1 MKKFVP
7 QILAS
12 VLLLVATAS
21 AVSAQSKTV
30 KASARVKSQKTEQTQ
45 KAEPADDL
53 QKFRQDFIKA
63 AEDYRASLKELS
75 ASYETSVT
83 KAADQRT
90 KLEELYKDGLIS
102 RVEFEGTGKAV
113 EEAQAKLDEV
123 RKQIA
128 EADETIAAARKPIVP
143 LVNTNEVMVAG
154 VEPKWTT
161 GSTKIDGLIR
171 MNAKRYGIDPY
182 LVYCVMHQES
192 RFGAGA
198 TSPVGAQGL
207 MQLMPGTA
215 ARYGVTNSYDPAQN
229 IMGGTHYLSDLLRLF
244 GGRVDL
250 ALAGYNAG
258 EGAVLKY
265 GRRIP
270 PYAETQNYVRT
281 IGTRYTQNTGVT
293 LTGKTSIPKTST
305 PKEQGKGG
313 GK

>member
-1 MKKFVP
+1 MKRYVP
-7 QILAS
+7 QLLAS
-12 VLLLVATAS
+12 VLVLFAAAS
-21 AVSAQSKTV
+21 GVSAQTKNAKAPAKSK
-30 KASARVKSQKTEQTQ
+30 SEQTQ

-63 AEDYRASLKELS
+63 AEEYRASLKEL
-75 ASYETSVT
+75 AVSYETSVA

-128 EADETIAAARKPIVP
+128 EADVTIAAARKPA
-143 LVNTNEVMVAG
+143 EVLAATVDQSMVARA
-154 VEPKWTT
+154 EPKWTT
-161 GSTKIDGLIR
+161 GNARIDGLIR
-171 MNAKRYGIDPY
+171 TNAKRYNIDPY

-215 ARYGVTNSYDPAQN
+215 ARYGVTNPYDPAQN
-229 IMGGTHYLSDLLRLF
+229 IMGGTHYLADLLRMF

-258 EGAVLKY
+258 EGAVMKY

-270 PYAETQNYVRT
+270 PYAETRNYVRI
-281 IGTRYTQNTGVT
+281 IGGRYTQNTGVQ
-293 LTGKTSIPKTST
+293 LTGKTST
-305 PKEQGKGG
+305 PKASTTKEKGK
-313 GK
+313 

>member
-1 MKKFVP
+1 MKNFVP
-7 QILAS
+7 RILAS
-12 VLLLVATAS
+12 ALFVFATVSIAS
-21 AVSAQSKTV
+21 AQTKTA
-30 KASARVKSQKTEQTQ
+30 KASARAKSQKTEQTQ
-45 KAEPADDL
+45 KAEPADDI
-53 QKFRQDFIKA
+53 QKFRQDFINA

-75 ASYETSVT
+75 ASYETSVS
-83 KAADQRT
+83 KAAEQRS

-102 RVEFEGTGKAV
+102 RVEFEGTSKAV

-128 EADETIAAARKPIVP
+128 EADVSIAAARKPVAPI
-143 LVNTNEVMVAG
+143 VNTGEVMVAG
-154 VEPKWTT
+154 VDVKWTT
-161 GSTKIDGLIR
+161 GSAKIDGLIR

-192 RFGAGA
+192 RFGSGA
-198 TSPVGAQGL
+198 TSPVGAMGL

-229 IMGGTHYLSDLLRLF
+229 IMGGTHYLSDLLRMF

-258 EGAVLKY
+258 EGAVMKY

-281 IGTRYTQNTGVT
+281 IGARYTQNTGVS
-293 LTGKTSIPKTST
+293 LTGKTSAR
-305 PKEQGKGG
+305 KEQGKG
-313 GK
+313 K

>member
-7 QILAS
+7 RILAS
-12 VLLLVATAS
+12 ALAVFAMFSVA
-21 AVSAQSKTV
+21 SAQSKT
-30 KASARVKSQKTEQTQ
+30 ARAAQSKSHKSEQTQ

-63 AEDYRASLKELS
+63 AEEYRVSLKELS
-75 ASYETSVT
+75 ASYEVSVT
-83 KAADQRT
+83 KAAEQRT

-143 LVNTNEVMVAG
+143 LVNAGEVMVAG
-154 VEPKWTT
+154 VEVRWTT
-161 GSTKIDGLIR
+161 GNARIDGLIR
-171 MNAKRYGIDPY
+171 TNAKRYGIDPY

-265 GRRIP
+265 GRRVP
-270 PYAETQNYVRT
+270 PYAETQNYVRI
-281 IGTRYTQNTGVT
+281 IGARYTQNTGLT
-293 LTGKTSIPKTST
+293 LTGKTSTPKTST
-305 PKEQGKGG
+305 PKEQGKG
-313 GK
+313 K